1 MNMPAGTGIGHD
13 STTFAED
20 VRRGLALDPARLDPK
35 YFYDALG
42 SALFDAICQL
52 PWYPITRAE
61 TVMLRAH
68 ATEIVRA
75 AGDAVHVVELGC
87 GSGEKLLA
95 LLESCRDQV
104 ASVHLVD
111 ISGAALDATRRRLAL
126 AGFDRATSHRGPF
139 EEALE
144 TIGLRPGGAAPLLVL
159 FLGSNI
165 GNLAPEEARG
175 FLATIGAA
183 LRAGDRLLLGVD
195 LVKPREVLVRAYD
208 DPLGVTA
215 AFNLNLL
222 HRLNRDLGA
231 NFDLAGF
238 RHRAV
243 WNEAASRV
251 EMHLVSQRAQQVE
264 IRQLDVSRWFQPG
277 QYIWTE
283 SSYKYQPEGVRDLL
297 AEAGFRADDQWID
310 HQARFSLTMAART

>member
-1 MNMPAGTGIGHD
+1 MRMPAGTGIGHD
-13 STTFAED
+13 ITTFAED
-20 VRRGLALDPARLDPK
+20 VRRGFALDPARLDPK

-61 TVMLRAH
+61 TVMLRAQ
-68 ATEIVRA
+68 ARAIVGA

-95 LLESCRDQV
+95 LLEPCRDQV

-111 ISGAALDATRRRLAL
+111 ISDAALEATRRRLAL
-126 AGFDRATSHRGPF
+126 AGFDHATSHRGAF
-139 EEALE
+139 EEALH

-165 GNLAPEEARG
+165 GNLPPGQALG
-175 FLATIGAA
+175 FLAAIRAA
-183 LRAGDRLLLGVD
+183 LRPGDRLLIGVD
-195 LVKPREVLVRAYD
+195 LVKPPEVLVRAYD

-215 AFNLNLL
+215 AFNLNILC
-222 HRLNRDLGA
+222 RLNRDLGA
-231 NFDLAGF
+231 DFDLSAF

-243 WNEAASRV
+243 WNEKASRV
-251 EMHLVSQRAQQVE
+251 EMHLVSQRAQQVN
-264 IRQLDVSRWFQPG
+264 IRLLNVSRAFERG

-283 SSYKYQPEGVRDLL
+283 SSYKYEPERVRDML
-297 AEAGFRADDQWID
+297 AEAGFRADEQWID
-310 HQARFSLTMAART
+310 PQARFSLTMAARA